1 MATNLKTN
9 LKVTELDFDGIKS
22 NLKEYLKGQEI
33 FRDYDFEGA
42 AITTLLDLL
51 AYFQFYQGIHANMA
65 MGEVFLDTAILRS
78 SAVSRAKELGF
89 TPRGWTAPYAKL
101 RIGMTFLNN
110 DEAPNPAIIEKGT
123 KFKSTVAGSSY
134 TFSTVEAVSV
144 YPDDDGLYETEL
156 DVYQG
161 DWLAYQY
168 IVDESDPLQRF
179 LIPNANTDTRFMKVS
194 VKGSVSETEYE
205 TYTLSDD
212 ITVVGPDDLVY
223 YLQESY
229 DGFPEIYFGD
239 GILGKKVGNGSVIR
253 IEYILTQG
261 GTTNGARNF
270 AQVSD
275 IAGADVVSIEAI
287 ETAGGGAGA
296 QEIDEIK
303 LLAPRL
309 YQAQKRG
316 VTSEDYYA
324 LLKNDYPNIEDISVW
339 GGEDNLPIPYY
350 GKVFIAIKPKQGYI
364 FSNTLKETIKKDI
377 LNKYRIV
384 SIRPEIV
391 DPDYTYVAVQSTVN
405 YNPRKTTKSSG
416 ELTAIVLSAI
426 KTFFR
431 ETTNKFG
438 KNLQYSRLIA
448 AIDDSESSIISNTT
462 RFKLQKR
469 FTPTSGSA
477 TDYYFYYNNP
487 LNPGSIVATKFMI
500 DGYEWE
506 IRDVPIPPGPHSRGR
521 LQIYRTDTLGD
532 RIVLNDA
539 AGTIDYINGEVVLKN
554 FSVDS
559 IPSSTGTDGE
569 IWLTVSPLKEV
580 GIVERVDPEFNIV
593 VNERNQLLALEE
605 DDITITMKTTTSVV

>member
-1 MATNLKTN
+1 MATSLKTN
-9 LKVTELDFDGIKS
+9 LKVTELDFAGIKN
-22 NLKEYLKGQEI
+22 NLKEYLKGQET

-51 AYFQFYQGIHANMA
+51 AYFQFYQGFHANMA

-78 SAVSRAKELGF
+78 SAVSRAKEIGF
-89 TPRGWTAPYAKL
+89 TPRGWVAPVAKL
-101 RIGMTFLNN
+101 RVGLTYLE
-110 DEAPNPAIIEKGT
+110 DAPVPAILPKGT
-123 KFKSTVAGSSY
+123 KFKTSIGGSSY
-134 TFSTVEAVSV
+134 TFSTVEAVSI
-144 YPDDDGLYETEL
+144 YPTDDGLYETDL
-156 DVYQG
+156 YAYQG

-168 IVDESDPLQRF
+168 IVDTSDPTQRF
-179 LIPNANTDTRFMKVS
+179 LVPNANTDTRFMKVQ
-194 VKGSVSETEYE
+194 VKSSVSETEYE
-205 TYTLSDD
+205 TFYLSDD
-212 ITVVGPDDLVY
+212 ITTVERDDPVY

-239 GILGKKVGNGSVIR
+239 DILGKKVGNGSVVR

-261 GTTNGARNF
+261 ETTNGARNF

-275 IAGADVVSIEAI
+275 FAGADVVSIEVV
-287 ETAGGGAGA
+287 ESAGGGAGR

-316 VTSEDYYA
+316 VTAEDYYA
-324 LLKNDYPNIEDISVW
+324 LLKNDYANIEDISVW

-364 FSNTLKETIKKDI
+364 FSNTLKEMIKKDI

-391 DPDYTYVAVQSTVN
+391 DPDYTYVTVQSTVN
-405 YNPRKTTKSSG
+405 YNPRKTIKSPG
-416 ELTAIVLSAI
+416 ELTNLILAAI

-431 ETTNKFG
+431 ENTNRFG
-438 KNLQYSRLIA
+438 KNLQYSRFIA
-448 AIDDSESSIISNTT
+448 AIDAADTAIVSNTT

-487 LNPGSIVATKFMI
+487 LNPGSVVATKFMI

-506 IRDVPIPPGPHSRGR
+506 IRDIPVPPGPHSNGR

-532 RIVLNDA
+532 RIVLNDS
-539 AGTIDYINGEVVLKN
+539 AGTIDYITGEVVLKN

-559 IPSSTGTDGE
+559 ILSTTGTDGE
-569 IWLTVSPLKEV
+569 IWITVSPLKEV
-580 GIVERVDPEFNIV
+580 GLVERADPEFNIV
-593 VNERNQLLALEE
+593 VNERNQLLVLEE
-605 DDITITMKTTTSVV
+605 NDISIAMKIVTNVV